1 MLTGGTAAQLSSRL
15 VSARGVRSRSSSGAR
30 EGTREPTWW
39 TAHAWRRR
47 ARSLC
52 LGFIRIPLLF
62 MRRELGSG
70 GPTYTAL
77 RHWCVLCAGACSLL
91 ALGGAQRQHRSE
103 YRAGRSQALRKRM
116 AKRRR
121 PEECVLRGDEA
132 LRHGDGRSSTC
143 RSTGFDLATP
153 AAITLA
159 ACAQVRCLCPSLLV
173 PARPTPRSPRL
184 PYHSRYQVVLCQS
197 PSYTKTTRP
206 PLTLRPNPIRSN

>member
-1 MLTGGTAAQLSSRL
+1 MRGAAGLVRFAWGLFGFLCCSCAASSAAAGRPTPHCGIGAS
-15 VSARGVRSRSSSGAR
+15 SARARGWRPKAARSESLRPCGN
-30 EGTREPTWW
+30 
-39 TAHAWRRR
+39 AWRRGGGW
-47 ARSLC
+47 RSVC
-52 LGFIRIPLLF
+52 
-62 MRRELGSG
+62 
-70 GPTYTAL
+70 
-77 RHWCVLCAGACSLL
+77 CD
-91 ALGGAQRQHRSE
+91 
-103 YRAGRSQALRKRM
+103 
-116 AKRRR
+116 
-121 PEECVLRGDEA
+121 LRGDEA

>member
-1 MLTGGTAAQLSSRL
+1 MVTDTKRQIVRYTRSHFDGRFSCHGQNQFDQNVTRPHRLLSKRNVRPPFSERCSKEWSSAGRPTPHCGIGAS
-15 VSARGVRSRSSSGAR
+15 SARAR
-30 EGTREPTWW
+30 AASWP
-39 TAHAWRRR
+39 
-47 ARSLC
+47 
-52 LGFIRIPLLF
+52 
-62 MRRELGSG
+62 
-70 GPTYTAL
+70 
-77 RHWCVLCAGACSLL
+77 
-91 ALGGAQRQHRSE
+91 LGGAQRQHRSE

-116 AKRRR
+116 ARRRR

-184 PYHSRYQVVLCQS
+184 PYQ
-197 PSYTKTTRP
+197 
-206 PLTLRPNPIRSN
+206 

>member
-47 ARSLC
+47 TRSLC

-91 ALGGAQRQHRSE
+91 AFGWRPQHRSE
-103 YRAGRSQALRKRM
+103 YRAGRSQALWKRM
-116 AKRRR
+116 ARRRR

-143 RSTGFDLATP
+143 RSTGFDLAT
-153 AAITLA
+153 LA
-159 ACAQVRCLCPSLLV
+159 ACAQVRCCLCPSLLV
-173 PARPTPRSPRL
+173 PARQTPRSPRL
-184 PYHSRYQVVLCQS
+184 PYQ
-197 PSYTKTTRP
+197 
-206 PLTLRPNPIRSN
+206 

>member
-1 MLTGGTAAQLSSRL
+1 MRGAAGLVRFAWGLFGFLCCSCAASSAAAGRPTPHCGIGAS
-15 VSARGVRSRSSSGAR
+15 SARAR
-30 EGTREPTWW
+30 AASWP
-39 TAHAWRRR
+39 
-47 ARSLC
+47 
-52 LGFIRIPLLF
+52 
-62 MRRELGSG
+62 
-70 GPTYTAL
+70 
-77 RHWCVLCAGACSLL
+77 
-91 ALGGAQRQHRSE
+91 LGGAQRQHRSE

-116 AKRRR
+116 ARRRR

-159 ACAQVRCLCPSLLV
+159 ACAQVRCCLCPSLLV